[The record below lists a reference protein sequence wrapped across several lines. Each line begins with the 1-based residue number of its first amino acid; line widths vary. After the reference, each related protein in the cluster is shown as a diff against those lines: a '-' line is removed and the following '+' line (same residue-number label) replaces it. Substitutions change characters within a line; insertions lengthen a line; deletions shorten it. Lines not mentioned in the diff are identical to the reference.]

1 MCIIYNITI
10 CFFQGSLTNL
20 SAAKE
25 PYILVDDEQDCADDD
40 PNSPYSVMIGEQL
53 YCKVPKSESAL
64 GHCLIE
70 LIGLY
75 YIYHL
80 EYPQRFRNVYFFVQQ
95 FVVGDTEL
103 PSTPRIINRY
113 HESIR
118 PYLAFANSLWVSR
131 HFMYLVGKSL
141 WQWVHACSRICLLVK
156 G

>member
-1 MCIIYNITI
+1 MTCAYNII
-10 CFFQGSLTNL
+10 FAFFQGSLTDL

-25 PYILVDDEQDCADDD
+25 PYILVDDRQDSADDD

-70 LIGLY
+70 LISLY

-80 EYPQRFRNVYFFVQQ
+80 EYPQKFRNVFFFLQQ

-113 HESIR
+113 HESIQ
-118 PYLAFANSLWVSR
+118 PYLAFANSL
-131 HFMYLVGKSL
+131 
-141 WQWVHACSRICLLVK
+141 
-156 G
+156 